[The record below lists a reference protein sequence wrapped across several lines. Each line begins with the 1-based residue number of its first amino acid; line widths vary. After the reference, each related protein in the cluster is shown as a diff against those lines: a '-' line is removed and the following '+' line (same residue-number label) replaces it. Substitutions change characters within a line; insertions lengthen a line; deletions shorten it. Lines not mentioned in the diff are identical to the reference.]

1 MKFTNS
7 VLAFSKTYGLKDLLE
22 GFEDYYSHYK
32 SEVMGK
38 KSIFN
43 DKISFAE
50 KTQTLHGS
58 IEEVVS
64 KMSGVQNMGFSES
77 VMRTNP
83 NYQWAAFAVIGAMVD
98 SVIADSVNDNFA
110 RFAEVKNVGFGDS
123 LAFDIK
129 PNDLFI
135 TTKAGNGKRHA
146 FAQRQFNGQAVLLPE
161 NHMITVEEDLYRILA
176 GKRNLAEYAVKVA
189 MSVEEQMMTEV
200 YDAIND
206 TYSALPAQF
215 KEASFT
221 QTTFVQLAQ
230 RVKAFNGGSAVA
242 AFGTQVALSSI
253 LPSNDYL
260 KMGLG
265 QEYNNNGYL
274 GKFMGIV
281 DLFELPQKADWKSAT
296 YATKLDDTRVYL
308 ISGSQDKLVK
318 IGVEG
323 ETITYADNMTANAT
337 LTQRQTLHKKYA
349 VGLISNAKYGIVD
362 LG

>member
-1 MKFTNS
+1 MKLTNN
-7 VLAFSKTYGLKDLLE
+7 VLAFSQAYGLKDLLE
-22 GFEDYYSHYK
+22 GFEDYYNHYK
-32 SEVMGK
+32 AEIMGK
-38 KSIFN
+38 NTSYKKEIN
-43 DKISFAE
+43 FAE
-50 KTQTLHGS
+50 KTNTLHAS
-58 IEEVVS
+58 IEKVIAT
-64 KMSGVQNMGFSES
+64 MSNTQSLGFSEA

-83 NYQWAAFAVIGAMVD
+83 TYQWAAFAVVGAMID

-135 TTKAGNGKRHA
+135 TTKAGKGKRHA
-146 FAQRQFNGQAVLLPE
+146 FAQRQFNGQAVLIPE

-189 MSVEEQMMTEV
+189 LSVEEQMMDEV
-200 YDAIND
+200 YGAIND
-206 TYSALPAQF
+206 TYSALPTQF

-230 RVKAFNGGSAVA
+230 RTKAFNGGASIA

-253 LPSNDYL
+253 LPANDYL

-265 QEYNNNGYL
+265 QEYTRTGFLSQY
-274 GKFMGIV
+274 MGI
-281 DLFELPQKADWKSAT
+281 DLFEIPQKANWASAT

-308 ISGSQDKLVK
+308 IASSQDKLIKVG
-318 IGVEG
+318 IEG
-323 ETITYADNMTANAT
+323 STLSFNDVVGANAT
-337 LTQRQTLHKKYA
+337 LTQKQTMHKKYA
-349 VGLISNAKYGIVD
+349 VGLISNAFYGIVD
-362 LG
+362 LA